1 MAIELDRLIK
11 KASHLDITFLA
22 GKKGIHNLVSWVHMV
37 ETSEASDFLYGGEI
51 AFITGLGLNSNTTM
65 LRLAENIYKK
75 NAAGI
80 IVNTGPF
87 LEKVPDDVIQFCE
100 AHNFP
105 LFVVPWKIHLA
116 EIMRIFC
123 FAITKDEQKN
133 IETAAAFKNA
143 IFFPG
148 QEELYLVPLSQH
160 GFRVNWKYSAC
171 TIKLK
176 TNTANLPQRLEKLA
190 YTLENYANHH
200 YKNFAEFIS
209 NDDIILVIAN
219 YSETDLRKFVKD
231 MKEQTMNFLQKSES
245 IAMGCGKLTKSIR
258 CLYKSYNQANSI
270 VKLQELNKISS
281 SFVFYSDMGIYKL
294 LMGIDDKEIMRDYCE
309 GSIQPLIEYD
319 NKNATDLADV
329 LRCYLKHNGSVKD
342 ASEELFVHRNTINY
356 KLGKIQE
363 FLGLDLSLLDTRLQ
377 LSLAFM
383 LLDLL

>member
-1 MAIELDRLIK
+1 MAIELERLIK
-11 KASHLDITFLA
+11 KVSHLDITLLA
-22 GKKGIHNLVSWVHMV
+22 GKGGIHNLVSWVHMV

-51 AFITGLGLNSNTTM
+51 AFMTGLGLNSNTTL
-65 LRLAENIYKK
+65 LRLTQNIYEKR
-75 NAAGI
+75 AAGI

-87 LEKVPDDVIQFCE
+87 LENISDDVLEFCE
-100 AHNFP
+100 AHDFP
-105 LFVVPWKIHLA
+105 LFVIPWKIHLA

-148 QEELYLVPLSQH
+148 QEELYLVPLSQQ
-160 GFRVNWKYSAC
+160 GFRVNWKYSVLTMKFKNSHDNSA
-171 TIKLK
+171 
-176 TNTANLPQRLEKLA
+176 ARLEKLT
-190 YTLENYANHH
+190 YTLENYAKHY

-209 NDDIILVIAN
+209 NDDIIFVLAN
-219 YSETDLRKFVKD
+219 YSENELRKFVKD
-231 MKEQTMNFLQKSES
+231 IKELAEKFLLKSES

-281 SFVFYSDMGIYKL
+281 SFLFYSDMGIYKL
-294 LMGIDDKEIMRDYCE
+294 LMGIDDKEVMRDYCE
-309 GSIQPLIEYD
+309 GSVQPLFEYD
-319 NKNATDLADV
+319 NKNASDLADV

-342 ASEELFVHRNTINY
+342 TADELFVHRNTINY

-363 FLGLDLSLLDTRLQ
+363 LLDIDLSLLDNRLQ
-377 LSLAFM
+377 LSLGFM
-383 LLDLL
+383 LQDLL